1 MSRFGRRIAFDY
13 GDVRIGVAICDPD
26 GLLATPLEVIQSKD
40 PRLVEKIT
48 ALIAEYKPVKFYIG
62 RPKQL
67 SGADSIAVEK
77 ANAFAEKLTKSF
89 DIEITMIDERLS
101 TVSAARNLREAGIDT
116 KSAKTK
122 IDSAAAVSILEQGL
136 ALDKR

>member
-40 PRLVEKIT
+40 P
-48 ALIAEYKPVKFYIG
+48 ALIQKIAALIEEYEPVKLYIG

-67 SGADSIAVEK
+67 SGLDSLAVDK
-77 ANAFAEKLTKSF
+77 ANSFAEKLTKSF
-89 DIEITMIDERLS
+89 DIEISMIDERLS
-101 TVSAARNLREAGIDT
+101 TVSAARILREAGIDA

-122 IDSAAAVSILEQGL
+122 IDSVAAVAILEQGL
-136 ALDKR
+136 AIDKR